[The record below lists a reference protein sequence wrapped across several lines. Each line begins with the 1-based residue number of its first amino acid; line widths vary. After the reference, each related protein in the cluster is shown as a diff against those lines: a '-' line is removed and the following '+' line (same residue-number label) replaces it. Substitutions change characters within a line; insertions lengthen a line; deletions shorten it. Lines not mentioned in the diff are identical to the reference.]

1 MDLRIM
7 LRLALLSLLILG
19 GAARSFA
26 QALPPEAPPT
36 AAELAAIKAAEEARI
51 NAIAGVYGAVVAI
64 YGNDRGGGGSGVLY
78 DPSGLALTNHHVVAG
93 AGTEGWAGLAD
104 GKLYRWR
111 LIGTDP
117 GGDVAIIQLLGKPEF
132 PIAPLGDSNTVRVG
146 DFAMAMGNPFILA
159 EDQRPTVT
167 LGMVSGIERYQP
179 GAGQNMLVYGNCI
192 QVDSSINPGNSG
204 GPLFNLDGEVIGI
217 NGRGSFKE
225 RGRVNVGLGY
235 AISINQVK
243 NFLPDLLATKM
254 AQHGTLDAVFGKR
267 GGEVICHTLNLDS
280 QIGKLGLQLGDKL
293 LAFEGQP
300 ITSANQFTNLIT
312 TLPAGWPCEVT
323 FEHEG
328 KSHTIHVRLTPL
340 PYGPQPQAQPMPEKE
355 EPEKKDEDDKKDDES
370 EKKPESP
377 APGGTPVRRAPPNFG
392 AAGEVRDEALNRENA
407 KRLLA
412 QWKQFTGEPASDKL
426 AGWQLRDTIKRG
438 DEGVGE
444 QTITIASDGRFLVE
458 VTLDDKLSRF
468 GYDGSEFWSAIGDAA
483 PEVFDCERLIRNP
496 FAAQGYILGTLGT
509 AEPLATIGKVLI
521 DAGDKANKQLAYRL
535 KAIDADTDEF
545 FVWLSVLGDAGQP
558 QVRLLKT
565 AETYDDERTAGV
577 VYDQWREV
585 GGVKW
590 PHERRVVTGLA
601 ENVTLTITTSQ
612 VQPLETLD
620 NSLFKKPDHG
630 AKSE

>member
-1 MDLRIM
+1 M
-7 LRLALLSLLILG
+7 LRLALFALLILG

-26 QALPPEAPPT
+26 QALPPETPPT
-36 AAELAAIKAAEEARI
+36 AAELSAIKAAEEARI

-117 GGDVAIIQLLGKPEF
+117 GGDVAIIQLQGKPAF
-132 PIAPLGDSNTVRVG
+132 PVAPLGDSNTVRVG
-146 DFAMAMGNPFILA
+146 DFAMAMGNPFVLA

-167 LGMVSGIERYQP
+167 LGLVSGIERYQP

-204 GPLFNLDGEVIGI
+204 GPLFNLHGEVIGI

-254 AQHGTLDAVFGKR
+254 VQHGTLDAVFGNR

-280 QIGKLGLQLGDKL
+280 QVGKLGLQLGDKL
-293 LAFEGQP
+293 LAFEGLP

-328 KSHTIHVRLTPL
+328 KSKTIHVRLTPL
-340 PYGPQPQAQPMPEKE
+340 PYGPQQQPMAPMPEKKEGEKKE
-355 EPEKKDEDDKKDDES
+355 EPEKKPDGPA
-370 EKKPESP
+370 PESKP
-377 APGGTPVRRAPPNFG
+377 PMRSPPNFG
-392 AAGEVRDEALNRENA
+392 VAGEVRDEALNRENA
-407 KRLLA
+407 KRLLT
-412 QWKQFTGEPASDKL
+412 QWKQFTGESVNDKL
-426 AGWQLRDTIKRG
+426 AGWQLRDTIARG
-438 DEGVGE
+438 EKVVGQ
-444 QTITIASDGRFLVE
+444 QTITIARDGRFLVE

-468 GYDGSEFWSAIGDAA
+468 GYDGAEFWSALGDAA
-483 PEVFDCERLIRNP
+483 TEVVDPEKLVRNP
-496 FAAQGYILGTLGT
+496 FAAQGYILATVGT
-509 AEPLATIGKVLI
+509 ADPLATIGKVLI

-545 FVWLSVLGDAGQP
+545 FVWLSVLNDAGHP
-558 QVRLLKT
+558 EVRLVKT

-577 VYDQWREV
+577 VYEQWREV
-585 GGVKW
+585 DGMQW
-590 PHERRVVTGLA
+590 PHERRVVAGLA
-601 ENVTLTITTSQ
+601 ENVSLTITTSQ
-612 VQPLETLD
+612 VQPLDTLD